1 VGRTL
6 LSAAFAFAVALDFAL
21 ALGQEDLASED
32 LPSEDS
38 DQPDWDQ
45 KGKIKP
51 SQANVKIKNKN
62 NTNLNFDGQECPSH
76 MFLLDRHREQLRSR
90 NHIV

>member
-51 SQANVKIKNKN
+51 SQAKPTSKSK
-62 NTNLNFDGQECPSH
+62 TKTTPTSTST
-76 MFLLDRHREQLRSR
+76 DRSVRPTCFYLTVTVSNCAPETT
-90 NHIV
+90 